1 MGTIHCNTG
10 CDKGDE
16 GIQPPETPD
25 LEEPVINEIVMSG
38 EKEAPTV
45 ESYSKLFS
53 WLIQMSETDDE
64 NDNFPRTKN
73 GDNKKNNQWRQLLN
87 QNSSS
92 FESHCSSEP
101 PYWGGMFISSASEDI
116 PEEDDSNMPSK
127 QSSFE
132 VESFQERPSREF
144 QESKLR
150 VPVRRGT
157 LVKQKSV
164 CDSQYSESDYAET
177 RFDVPQIQ
185 IEESDSYPVDLKT
198 RELNLLRARLQDIQ
212 NKKSRQRNDFV
223 KQKSESCVD
232 RIYRHDQTFLKRR
245 RKAAASCDNIN
256 RRVLKVP
263 SIQTQNSEDDITESF
278 CEADDQKNAETIPLQ
293 DLSEL
298 NDTIDADIAS
308 VKNRKNG
315 FRERVSEFWSKSVGS
330 MIGKGARSKPRPL
343 TRKSNSLFTVQP
355 SIDSQIMGDDLKRNF
370 YTEKILDDKLLDGNI
385 ADILFAVDAIWPKA

>member
-1 MGTIHCNTG
+1 MFFS
-10 CDKGDE
+10 DLDE
-16 GIQPPETPD
+16 QE
-25 LEEPVINEIVMSG
+25 INGFDMSR
-38 EKEAPTV
+38 EKEVPTV

-64 NDNFPRTKN
+64 NDNLEKSPRLRN
-73 GDNKKNNQWRQLLN
+73 GDNKRNYPWRQLLN

-92 FESHCSSEP
+92 FDSHCSSEH

-116 PEEDDSNMPSK
+116 PEEDDSYMPSK

-132 VESFQERPSREF
+132 VESFPERPNKDF
-144 QESKLR
+144 QESTLR

-177 RFDVPQIQ
+177 RIDVPQIQ
-185 IEESDSYPVDLKT
+185 IEESDSFPADPIDLKT
-198 RELNLLRARLQDIQ
+198 REFNLLRARLQDIQ
-212 NKKSRQRNDFV
+212 NKKSRQRNDLV

-232 RIYRHDQTFLKRR
+232 RIYRQDQTFLKRR
-245 RKAAASCDNIN
+245 RKAASSCDNIN
-256 RRVLKVP
+256 RKVLRVP
-263 SIQTQNSEDDITESF
+263 SIQTQNSEDDVIESLCIT
-278 CEADDQKNAETIPLQ
+278 DDQKNAETIPLQ
-293 DLSEL
+293 VMSEQHDTVDSDL
-298 NDTIDADIAS
+298 TS

-315 FRERVSEFWSKSVGS
+315 FRGRVSEFWSKSVGS
-330 MIGKGARSKPRPL
+330 MIGKGARSKPQL

-355 SIDSQIMGDDLKRNF
+355 SMDSQIMKDDLKRNF
-370 YTEKILDDKLLDGNI
+370 YSEKILDDKLLDANI

>member
-1 MGTIHCNTG
+1 
-10 CDKGDE
+10 E
-16 GIQPPETPD
+16 PE
-25 LEEPVINEIVMSG
+25 LNELVLS
-38 EKEAPTV
+38 EDKEAASV
-45 ESYSKLFS
+45 ESYNKLFS

-64 NDNFPRTKN
+64 TADKSPKYKP
-73 GDNKKNNQWRQLLN
+73 GDNRKNQSWRQLLN
-87 QNSSS
+87 QNSGS
-92 FESHCSSEP
+92 FDSHCSSEH
-101 PYWGGMFISSASEDI
+101 PYWGGMFISSASEEI
-116 PEEDDSNMPSK
+116 PEEDDSDMPSK
-127 QSSFE
+127 QSSFDID
-132 VESFQERPSREF
+132 SYPDRPPRDYQETT
-144 QESKLR
+144 LR

-185 IEESDSYPVDLKT
+185 IEESDNVNVAPKT

-212 NKKSRQRNDFV
+212 NKKSRQRNDLI

-256 RRVLKVP
+256 KRVLKVP
-263 SIQTQNSEDDITESF
+263 SIQTQASEDDVTYSF
-278 CEADDQKNAETIPLQ
+278 IEADDQKNVETIPLQ
-293 DLSEL
+293 EMVEEE
-298 NDTIDADIAS
+298 DTVDADLTS

-330 MIGKGARSKPRPL
+330 MIGKGTRTRPKL

-355 SIDSQIMGDDLKRNF
+355 SIDTQIMKDDVKKNF
-370 YTEKILDDKLLDGNI
+370 YSEKILDDKLLDANI

>member
-1 MGTIHCNTG
+1 MGAIHCSTG
-10 CDKGDE
+10 CECDKDE
-16 GIQPPETPD
+16 VESPSSSIKEEPD
-25 LEEPVINEIVMSG
+25 LNEMVLSG
-38 EKEAPTV
+38 EKEAASV
-45 ESYSKLFS
+45 ESYNKLFS

-64 NDNFPRTKN
+64 TSDKSPKYRT
-73 GDNKKNNQWRQLLN
+73 GDNKKNHSWRQLFN
-87 QNSSS
+87 QNSGS
-92 FESHCSSEP
+92 FESHCSSDQ
-101 PYWGGMFISSASEDI
+101 PYWGGMFISSASEEI
-116 PEEDDSNMPSK
+116 PEEDDSDMPSK

-132 VESFQERPSREF
+132 VDSFPDRPTKDYQETT
-144 QESKLR
+144 LR

-185 IEESDSYPVDLKT
+185 IEESDNSHVAPKT

-212 NKKSRQRNDFV
+212 SKKCRQRNDLI

-256 RRVLKVP
+256 KRVLKVP
-263 SIQTQNSEDDITESF
+263 SIQTQASEDDVTYSF
-278 CEADDQKNAETIPLQ
+278 SEADDQKNAETIPLQ
-293 DLSEL
+293 DMVEQE
-298 NDTIDADIAS
+298 DTVDADLTS

-330 MIGKGARSKPRPL
+330 MIGKGTRTRPKL

-355 SIDSQIMGDDLKRNF
+355 SIDSQIMKDDIKKNF
-370 YTEKILDDKLLDGNI
+370 YSEKILDDKLLDANI